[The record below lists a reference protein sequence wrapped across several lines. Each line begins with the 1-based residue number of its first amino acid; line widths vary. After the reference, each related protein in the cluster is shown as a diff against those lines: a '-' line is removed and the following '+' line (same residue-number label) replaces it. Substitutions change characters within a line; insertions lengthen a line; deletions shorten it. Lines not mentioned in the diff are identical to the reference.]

1 MVRKALEVNEISVV
15 IDLKMDEGKARIWTC
30 DMSHE
35 YVTINAEY
43 TT

>member
-1 MVRKALEVNEISVV
+1 MRDALSTEEIPIL
-15 IDLKMDEGKARIWTC
+15 IDLKLGDGSATIWTC

-35 YVTINAEY
+35 YVTVNAEY